1 MITSLTDK
9 LCPWYRGKAEGGA
22 LSWDNLLTLQN
33 SCLSL
38 DTNQV
43 WGNEEEVNLA
53 DTEYHILR
61 LLMRH
66 PNRIF
71 SAQSIYETV
80 WKEPYLPLTNGTVT
94 VHIRNL
100 RTKAEAD
107 PQQPEYIKN
116 VWGKGYRFEVR
127 RDEA

>member
-1 MITSLTDK
+1 
-9 LCPWYRGKAEGGA
+9 
-22 LSWDNLLTLQN
+22 
-33 SCLSL
+33 
-38 DTNQV
+38 
-43 WGNEEEVNLA
+43 
-53 DTEYHILR
+53 
-61 LLMRH
+61 MRH